1 MYRLLLYNV
10 IYIIIIV
17 SSMTTNCL
25 HMLKKKKKKGSDN
38 SNTPPKPPI
47 TYETDPDAL
56 EIERKLKIAENR
68 ERMKKKR
75 EKQQRKKEEPS
86 VPIPVR
92 SVKPEKPEKPKEKV
106 LLPEDKTQ
114 STTTTTTTDS
124 GTIASQEKSEAKM
137 SKTQPN
143 DDEKP
148 TTNSRGSS
156 DEELGDVKLIGVDS
170 NAEKK
175 NQLVNKK
182 AQEEARRKLQVDL
195 TKVTEKSE
203 SSRLGPADDTLRN
216 ISSIHAESAQSLVI
230 RKKKKEQQKQKDA
243 VKTVGDT
250 NTVSTESQMIME
262 AEVVEP
268 KSNPMYI
275 KEFTQ
280 KVLGG
285 SAEPSGSIG

>member
-86 VPIPVR
+86 VPIPVK
-92 SVKPEKPEKPKEKV
+92 SVKPEKPEKPKEIE

-114 STTTTTTTDS
+114 STTTTTTTTTDS

-137 SKTQPN
+137 S
-143 DDEKP
+143 
-148 TTNSRGSS
+148 
-156 DEELGDVKLIGVDS
+156 
-170 NAEKK
+170 
-175 NQLVNKK
+175 
-182 AQEEARRKLQVDL
+182 
-195 TKVTEKSE
+195 

-230 RKKKKEQQKQKDA
+230 RKKKKEQQKQKEA

-250 NTVSTESQMIME
+250 TASTESQMIME